1 LDKHSNHRGVIVI
14 SPIQETTIHPVVGF
28 IHMHLHESRL
38 YDIKYQPKEEKV
50 LYFELFGHHDK
61 FLRARKSVEIIEREV
76 PNRNDTNSNKLRIV
90 EIPLYLLVQQIEDS
104 VIDNQADK
112 SNKEEFRKFVKLGTY
127 AIGIKSP
134 ISIE

>member
-1 LDKHSNHRGVIVI
+1 IT
-14 SPIQETTIHPVVGF
+14 ETTIHPVLGS
-28 IHMHLHESRL
+28 IHMRLHESRL

-50 LYFELFGHHDK
+50 LYFELVRHHDK

-76 PNRNDTNSNKLRIV
+76 TKRNDTNSNELRKV
-90 EIPLYLLVQQIEDS
+90 EIPFYLFVQQIEDS

-112 SNKEEFRKFVKLGTY
+112 SNKEKFRKFVKLGTC
-127 AIGIKSP
+127 AIGIKRP

>member
-1 LDKHSNHRGVIVI
+1 
-14 SPIQETTIHPVVGF
+14 
-28 IHMHLHESRL
+28 MHLHESRL

-50 LYFELFGHHDK
+50 LYFELFGHHGK

-76 PNRNDTNSNKLRIV
+76 PNRNDTNSNEFRKV
-90 EIPLYLLVQQIEDS
+90 EVPFYLFVQQIKDS

-112 SNKEEFRKFVKLGTY
+112 SNKEEFRKLVKLGTC
-127 AIGIKSP
+127 AIGIKGP